1 MELDEDLSQHILSLN
16 KDAMSYII
24 ISELKTSIKMLSEAL
39 EYLTSCS
46 NSESKNRL
54 LGITYN
60 NLGCI
65 YKRLKKD
72 QNALKYLQLAS
83 KHEENASIS
92 NVDRASTHL
101 NICAIYS
108 SMKQHDSALSH
119 SQQALAL
126 LENQKHEFNYI
137 PTLVIAYH
145 NTAVEHEYLQNFRP
159 ALEFYR
165 LAHFTSSQVLG
176 PGHSLTVSTGNDLA
190 KAEKT
195 IKLRETLEV
204 VPEFGLA
211 EGRTSGRLSRV
222 KKINEK
228 IKELKGKSAG
238 KALPY
243 LSNQRIPGRSS
254 DLSFEKVRVKNRSQ
268 EKSIFGNLDYLKSS
282 ELGTPKK
289 PVSRSPIFSSFMK
302 KRRIVTLPESLRN
315 SRFLNLDLKKE
326 DKEDGIKG
334 FKDGNDLK
342 SLKNEKNVSKSGS
355 LRTKTLQLI
364 NEIENLKSQ
373 ISLEK
378 EISLK
383 RRVKGCMCK
392 DEEDKGVKGNLVGSE
407 IG

>member
-1 MELDEDLSQHILSLN
+1 MELDEDLSHHILTLN

-39 EYLTSCS
+39 EHLTSCPD
-46 NSESKNRL
+46 SEAKNRL

-108 SMKQHDSALSH
+108 SMKQHEPALAH
-119 SQQALAL
+119 SQQALSL
-126 LENQKHEFNYI
+126 LENQMHEFNYI

-145 NTAVEHEYLQNFRP
+145 NTAVEHEYLLNFRP
-159 ALEFYR
+159 ALDYYR
-165 LAHFTSSQVLG
+165 MAHSTSSQILG
-176 PGHSLTVSTGNDLA
+176 PSHSLTVSTGNDLA

-195 IKLRETLEV
+195 IKIRETLEV

-211 EGRTSGRLSRV
+211 DSRNSGRLSRV

-228 IKELKGKSAG
+228 IKELKGKSDG

-243 LSNQRIPGRSS
+243 LSNHRIPGRVS
-254 DLSFEKVRVKNRSQ
+254 DLSFEKVRIKNKSQ
-268 EKSIFGNLDYLKSS
+268 EKSIYGNMDYLKYTESA
-282 ELGTPKK
+282 TPKK
-289 PVSRSPIFSSFMK
+289 PASRSPIFSSFMK
-302 KRRIVTLPESLRN
+302 KRRVVTLPESLRN
-315 SRFLNLDLKKE
+315 SRFLNLKKDEKEGSLKGTKE
-326 DKEDGIKG
+326 MSGLE
-334 FKDGNDLK
+334 
-342 SLKNEKNVSKSGS
+342 SMKNEKNVSKSGS
-355 LRTKTLQLI
+355 LRTKTLELI
-364 NEIENLKSQ
+364 NEIESLKSQ
-373 ISLEK
+373 ISFEK

-383 RRVKGCMCK
+383 RRAKHSGYRE
-392 DEEDKGVKGNLVGSE
+392 DEDKKAKANLTGSE